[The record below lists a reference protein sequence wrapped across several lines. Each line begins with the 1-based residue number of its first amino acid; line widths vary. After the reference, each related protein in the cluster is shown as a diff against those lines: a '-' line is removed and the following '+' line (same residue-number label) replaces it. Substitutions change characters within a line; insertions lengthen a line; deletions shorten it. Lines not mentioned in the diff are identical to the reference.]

1 MTLTDKKLLTFLME
15 NIDLFFQ
22 ARWKHMSE
30 FLQKIIDGFKRI
42 DFKSFWEEFVALIKS
57 VM

>member
-1 MTLTDKKLLTFLME
+1 MNFSD
-15 NIDLFFQ
+15 I
-22 ARWKHMSE
+22 
-30 FLQKIIDGFKRI
+30 LQFIIDGFKRI